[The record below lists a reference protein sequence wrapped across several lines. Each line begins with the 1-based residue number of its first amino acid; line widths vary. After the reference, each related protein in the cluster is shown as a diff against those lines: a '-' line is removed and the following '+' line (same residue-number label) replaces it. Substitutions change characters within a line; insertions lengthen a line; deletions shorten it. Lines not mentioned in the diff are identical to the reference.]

1 MNHQSW
7 LGVQDSKFGYGAM
20 LKGFVDHAPKVVS
33 FDDKAST
40 MVHVGVPYSLERW
53 FKGQYK
59 SCFTMW
65 ETDALPAQFV
75 RWLAVYDQIIVPCQH
90 NVELFSPH
98 HPNVQYVP
106 LGVDRKFWVPQPDP
120 SGVFR
125 FHAGGSL
132 WTRKGLDIAVKA
144 FAKLRLPDAELHIKA
159 APHARD
165 VPSTRLPAGVFLNRD
180 WMTMEQQRDWYAK
193 AHVFVAPARGE
204 GFGLMP
210 LQAIS
215 MGIPTIVSH
224 SSGQVEFEHLATG
237 VAPTRKSQAN
247 IGFWDETH
255 ETHLAELMMDHY
267 RNWADK
273 RTVALENA
281 KQAEQFNWRKSTAKL
296 LAVLPTGT
304 LLTKPDVEHPDI
316 TVPIQVK
323 KNETCDIGTQHFVFK
338 KGETYRVTEAVHQ
351 VLFDAGVL
359 A

>member
-1 MNHQSW
+1 MNYQSW
-7 LGVQDSKFGYGAM
+7 LGVQDSKFGYGSM
-20 LKGFVDHAPKVVS
+20 LAGFVDSAPKVVR
-33 FDDKAST
+33 FDPLASS
-40 MVHVGVPYSLERW
+40 MVYMGVPYGLERW
-53 FKGQYK
+53 YKGQVL

-65 ETDALPAQFV
+65 ETDTLPAQFV
-75 RWLAVYDQIIVPCQH
+75 RWLGLYDQILVPCQH

-106 LGVDRKFWVPQPDP
+106 LGVDRKFWVPQADPD
-120 SGVFR
+120 GVFR

-132 WTRKGLDIAVKA
+132 WTRKGLDIVVKA

-159 APHARD
+159 APHAKD
-165 VPSTRLPAGVFLNRD
+165 VPTTRMPANVFLHRN
-180 WMTMEQQRDWYAK
+180 WMSLEEQRDWYGK
-193 AHVFVAPARGE
+193 ANVFVAPARGE

-224 SSGQVEFEHLATG
+224 SSGQIEFEHLATG

-255 ETHLAELMMDHY
+255 ESHLAELMMDHY

-273 RTVALENA
+273 RAEALVKA
-281 KQAEQFNWRKSTAKL
+281 KQADVFDWRKSTAKL
-296 LAVLPTGT
+296 LAALPVGT
-304 LLTKPDVEHPDI
+304 LLSDPPVETPDI
-316 TVPIQVK
+316 KVPIQVK
-323 KNETCDIGTQHFVFK
+323 RNQTCDIGRQHFVFK
-338 KGETYRVTEAVHQ
+338 AGETYYVDEGVHQ